1 MMMGAR
7 AYATTVFAAL
17 GAAIMGVATG
27 VVWMFISLYLRQPTA
42 WLALPVSALLAWVL
56 RSTIHQ
62 PGVGCAGLAVLST
75 VAAAASLKAMLA
87 GVQIAGA
94 MGLDLVDALHT
105 AGSGLLW
112 QLTRLATA
120 PTDLVWYGL
129 GAALAAAVAFYR
141 RR

>member
-1 MMMGAR
+1 MMGAR
-7 AYATTVFAAL
+7 AYATAVFAAL

-42 WLALPVSALLAWVL
+42 WLALPVGALLAWVL

-75 VAAAASLKAMLA
+75 AVAAASLKAMLA